1 MSDVCVVVCTDTATA
16 DVDSYLHTLSLHVA
30 LPISW
35 SELVNFVDA
44 FWKNSDVAVLT
55 STPASEEQRVKLFF
69 SETGA
74 SYILGHAD
82 VSALARSEEHTSELQ
97 SLMRISSV
105 VFCLKKKTHKLTDT
119 HKSDHHTLQPSI
131 HT

>member
-1 MSDVCVVVCTDTATA
+1 MVSSLETVHKLVGTQGELQGVMQVSVLVILYRGRERITVHDDSDKA
-16 DVDSYLHTLSLHVA
+16 
-30 LPISW
+30 W

-74 SYILGHAD
+74 SYILGHDD
-82 VSALARSEEHTSELQ
+82 VSALAAHVMAME
-97 SLMRISSV
+97 
-105 VFCLKKKTHKLTDT
+105 D
-119 HKSDHHTLQPSI
+119 
-131 HT
+131 

>member
-1 MSDVCVVVCTDTATA
+1 MVSSLETVHKLVGTQGELQGVMQVSVLVILYRGRERNTVHDDSDKA
-16 DVDSYLHTLSLHVA
+16 
-30 LPISW
+30 W

-74 SYILGHAD
+74 SYILGHAYASGED
-82 VSALARSEEHTSELQ
+82 RGY
-97 SLMRISSV
+97 
-105 VFCLKKKTHKLTDT
+105 
-119 HKSDHHTLQPSI
+119 
-131 HT
+131 

>member
-1 MSDVCVVVCTDTATA
+1 MVSSLETVHKLVGTQGELQGVMQVSVLVILYRGRERITVHDDSDKA
-16 DVDSYLHTLSLHVA
+16 
-30 LPISW
+30 W

-74 SYILGHAD
+74 SYILGHAYA
-82 VSALARSEEHTSELQ
+82 SGE
-97 SLMRISSV
+97 
-105 VFCLKKKTHKLTDT
+105 
-119 HKSDHHTLQPSI
+119 
-131 HT
+131 

>member
-1 MSDVCVVVCTDTATA
+1 MVSSLETVHKLVGTQGELQGVMQVSVLVILYRGRERITVHDDSDKA
-16 DVDSYLHTLSLHVA
+16 
-30 LPISW
+30 W

-82 VSALARSEEHTSELQ
+82 VSALDRKSTRLNSSHVK
-97 SLMRISSV
+97 ISYA
-105 VFCLKKKTHKLTDT
+105 VFCLKKKKTIDT
-119 HKSDHHTLQPSI
+119 PS
-131 HT
+131 

>member
-1 MSDVCVVVCTDTATA
+1 MVSSLETVHKLVGTQGELQGVMQVSVLVILYRGRERITVHDDSDKA
-16 DVDSYLHTLSLHVA
+16 
-30 LPISW
+30 W

-74 SYILGHAD
+74 SYILGHAYASGED
-82 VSALARSEEHTSELQ
+82 RGY
-97 SLMRISSV
+97 
-105 VFCLKKKTHKLTDT
+105 
-119 HKSDHHTLQPSI
+119 
-131 HT
+131 